1 MLPDSSPLLV
11 GSARSAALAGADTV
25 LLLGARSYTVMV
37 MKMAMCKMA
46 RGGVDDDDHKKDDTY
61 IPNRILTSIMNRL
74 NWMLH
79 YGTAPRW
86 KTGVKIIQVRM
97 DLQTIRS
104 DPINNYHHNLT
115 NTPLLDFQDLGCA
128 STGSSQYRINH
139 SQVDLCAEELHNSI
153 PATVAIQVKPLAIAP
168 WHNVLNIDF

>member
-25 LLLGARSYTVMV
+25 LLLGARSNTMMV
-37 MKMAMCKMA
+37 IKMTMCKMV
-46 RGGVDDDDHKKDDTY
+46 RGGGGDEDDHKKDDTY
-61 IPNRILTSIMNRL
+61 IPNNCILTSIMNRL

-86 KTGVKIIQVRM
+86 KTGVKIIQVRI

-104 DPINNYHHNLT
+104 DPINNYHHILT
-115 NTPLLDFQDLGCA
+115 NIPLL
-128 STGSSQYRINH
+128 SSPRSGMCFNRTIT
-139 SQVDLCAEELHNSI
+139 DTE
-153 PATVAIQVKPLAIAP
+153 
-168 WHNVLNIDF
+168 